1 MFLVGN
7 APPDLALRDGV
18 RALVLF
24 LLDFDPLELLVV
36 VVLFCYLELADDV
49 VALEIQVGQFQTLGV
64 TLLHYFEYFK
74 F

>member
-1 MFLVGN
+1 MFLVVD

-36 VVLFCYLELADDV
+36 VVCYLELADDV

-64 TLLHYFEYFK
+64 TLFHYFEYFK
-74 F
+74 L